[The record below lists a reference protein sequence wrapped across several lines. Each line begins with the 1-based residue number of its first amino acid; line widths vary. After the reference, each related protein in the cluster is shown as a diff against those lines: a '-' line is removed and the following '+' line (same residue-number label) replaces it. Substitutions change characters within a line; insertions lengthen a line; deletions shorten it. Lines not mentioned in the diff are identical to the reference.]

1 MSEAAARGERR
12 PAGGPRSVLLV
23 EACEDGTAGGSH
35 QCLFDLATRLPAD
48 RYRPLVLFY
57 QDNRFVPRLRAAG
70 VETLT
75 WDAQRAEELTAGRG
89 GRAAQLR
96 DAVGRIRRR
105 ARLLRERKIDLVHI
119 NNSPRLAVDDWIPA
133 ARLAGAAAVSHERG
147 NYERPKRFVWRW
159 STNRLDAVVAISR
172 HVAEGLRGGGV
183 DPRRVRQIYDGVDAA
198 GFAAR
203 PTKSPAAVRALLG
216 VPDGAFL
223 VAMVGHL
230 RCWKGHDVLL
240 DALGSLPADL
250 RDAYRV
256 AVVGGAPDS
265 DRDYQERLAALVR
278 RHDLQ
283 RTALF
288 LGERDDVP
296 DLMNAADVV
305 VHASTV
311 PEPLGL
317 VVMEAMS
324 LGKAVVASRLGGP
337 AEVVEDGSGFLFDPA
352 APADLAALL
361 ERLRADA
368 ALRSA
373 AGERARARVA
383 AFSVE
388 RNVEEIARLYD
399 EVLARRR
406 RR

>member
-1 MSEAAARGERR
+1 MTAAGALAARGDGRR
-12 PAGGPRSVLLV
+12 AILLV

-48 RYRPLVLFY
+48 RFRSTALFY

-75 WDAQRAEELTAGRG
+75 WDAERAEELAGASG
-89 GRAAQLR
+89 GRAAQLA
-96 DAVGRIRRR
+96 DALRRIRRR
-105 ARLLRERKIDLVHI
+105 VRLLRALKIDLVHL

-133 ARLAGAAAVSHERG
+133 ARLAGAAVVSHERG

-172 HVAEGLRGGGV
+172 HVAEGLRRGGV
-183 DPRRVRQIYDGVDAA
+183 DPRRIRQIYDGVDAA
-198 GFAAR
+198 GLAAR
-203 PTKSPAAVRALLG
+203 PTAPPAAVRSALG

-223 VAMVGHL
+223 AVMVGHL
-230 RCWKGHDVLL
+230 RGWKGHDVLL
-240 DALGSLPADL
+240 EALGSLPPAR

-256 AVVGGAPDS
+256 AVAGGAPES
-265 DRDYQERLAALVR
+265 DRAYQERLAALVESLDLR
-278 RHDLQ
+278 R
-283 RTALF
+283 TVLF

-324 LGKAVVASRLGGP
+324 LGKTVVASRLGGP
-337 AEVVEDGSGFLFDPA
+337 AEVVDDGSGFLFDPA
-352 APADLAALL
+352 APAELAALL
-361 ERLRADA
+361 ERLRGDA

-373 AGERARARVA
+373 AGERARARA
-383 AFSVE
+383 AVFT
-388 RNVEEIARLYD
+388 VEENARKIAGLYD
-399 EVLARRR
+399 EILMRRTR
-406 RR
+406 R